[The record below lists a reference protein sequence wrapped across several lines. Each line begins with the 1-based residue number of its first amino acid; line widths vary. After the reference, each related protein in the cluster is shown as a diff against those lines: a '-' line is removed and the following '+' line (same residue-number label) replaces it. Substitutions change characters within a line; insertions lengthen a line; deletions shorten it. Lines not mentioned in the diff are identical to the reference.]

1 MTDCPNATVRDRLPD
16 LLHGA
21 LDAPARAVV
30 EAHVAGC
37 ADCASELAL
46 LRDARATFALAPQV
60 DVAAIVAALPRPAV
74 SGPRLVHFP
83 SRAARARRAF
93 GIRVPAWGGVA
104 AAAGLALAVGIG
116 SFALGERSRGDA
128 ATPVLAQAEPGPTDG
143 APRLAPPPPAGPNAG
158 AEPGARTDDV
168 APLLVVNTAALSDA
182 DLAGLL
188 EELDDL
194 EAVPAADPLS
204 LMPVAELPTG
214 TGTGTGE
221 GF

>member
-21 LDAPARAVV
+21 LDAPTRAEV

-37 ADCASELAL
+37 TDCTSELAL
-46 LRDARATFALAPQV
+46 LRDARTTLAHAPPV
-60 DVAAIVAALPRPAV
+60 DVAAIVAALPRPAA
-74 SGPRLVHFP
+74 SGPRLVQFP
-83 SRAARARRAF
+83 TAASGARRGLRRRA
-93 GIRVPAWGGVA
+93 PAWGGVA
-104 AAAGLALAVGIG
+104 AAAALLLAVGVG
-116 SFALGERSRGDA
+116 SFTLGERSRDEA
-128 ATPVLAQAEPGPTDG
+128 ARPVLADAEPT
-143 APRLAPPPPAGPNAG
+143 AG
-158 AEPGARTDDV
+158 ARAGDV

-204 LMPVAELPTG
+204 LMPVAELPTSATAEPG
-214 TGTGTGE
+214 L
-221 GF
+221 

>member
-21 LDAPARAVV
+21 LDAPARAAV

-37 ADCASELAL
+37 ADCTSELAL
-46 LRDARATFALAPQV
+46 LRDARTSLARAPQV

-74 SGPRLVHFP
+74 AGPRLVQFP

-93 GIRVPAWGGVA
+93 GMRVPAWAGVA
-104 AAAGLALAVGIG
+104 AAAALALAVGIG
-116 SFALGERSRGDA
+116 SFALGERSGDDA
-128 ATPVLAQAEPGPTDG
+128 APPTLAQAEPGGTDG
-143 APRLAPPPPAGPNAG
+143 VPRVATPPTAEPNAR
-158 AEPGARTDDV
+158 AEPGAPTGDV

-204 LMPVAELPTG
+204 LVPVTELPSG
-214 TGTGTGE
+214 AGTGE